1 MKCRK
6 CGSENLATRQN
17 DSNRIAFPNAYDLY
31 CCECGAWQKFATKE
45 ERRIY
50 NGERSKSSI
59 ICPCCGYPITIEVN
73 VK

>member
-17 DSNRIAFPNAYDLY
+17 ESNANAYDLY

-50 NGERSKSSI
+50 NGVSYKATI
-59 ICPCCGYPITIEVN
+59 ICPCCNNPITIEVK

>member
-6 CGSENLATRQN
+6 CGSENLATRKN
-17 DSNRIAFPNAYDLY
+17 ESNPNAYDLY
-31 CCECGAWQKFATKE
+31 CCECGAWQKFATRE

-50 NGERSKSSI
+50 NDVSSKSSI
-59 ICPCCGYPITIEVN
+59 ICPRCGYPIIIEVK

>member
-17 DSNRIAFPNAYDLY
+17 ESNANAYDLY

-45 ERRIY
+45 ERLIY
-50 NGERSKSSI
+50 NGVSSKPSI
-59 ICPCCGYPITIEVN
+59 ICPCCGYPIIIEVK

>member
-17 DSNRIAFPNAYDLY
+17 ESNANAYDLY

-50 NGERSKSSI
+50 NGVSSKTSI
-59 ICPCCGYPITIEVN
+59 ICPCCNYPIIIEVK

>member
-17 DSNRIAFPNAYDLY
+17 ESNSNAYDLY
-31 CCECGAWQKFATKE
+31 CCECGAWQKFATRE

-50 NGERSKSSI
+50 NCERSKASI
-59 ICPCCGYPITIEVN
+59 ICPCCGCPITMEVK

>member
-17 DSNRIAFPNAYDLY
+17 ESNHNAYDLY

-50 NGERSKSSI
+50 NDASYKASI
-59 ICPCCGYPITIEVN
+59 ICPCCGYPITIEVK

>member
-17 DSNRIAFPNAYDLY
+17 ESNANAYDLY
-31 CCECGAWQKFATKE
+31 CCDCGAWQKFATKE

-50 NGERSKSSI
+50 NGAESKSSI
-59 ICPCCGYPITIEVN
+59 ICPCCGHPIIIEV
-73 VK
+73 KIK

>member
-6 CGSENLATRQN
+6 CGSENLAIRQN
-17 DSNRIAFPNAYDLY
+17 ESNPNAYDLY
-31 CCECGAWQKFATKE
+31 CCECGAWLKFATRE

-50 NGERSKSSI
+50 NSERFKVASI
-59 ICPCCGYPITIEVN
+59 TCPCCNYPIIIEVK

>member
-17 DSNRIAFPNAYDLY
+17 ERNPNAYDLY
-31 CCECGAWQKFATKE
+31 CCECGAWLKFATRE

-50 NGERSKSSI
+50 NPERSKASI
-59 ICPCCGYPITIEVN
+59 ICPCCNYPITIEV
-73 VK
+73 KIK

>member
-17 DSNRIAFPNAYDLY
+17 ESNSNAYDLY
-31 CCECGAWQKFATKE
+31 CCECGAWQKFATRE
-45 ERRIY
+45 ERCIY
-50 NGERSKSSI
+50 KSERFKVASI
-59 ICPCCGYPITIEVN
+59 TCPCCNYPIVLEVK

>member
-17 DSNRIAFPNAYDLY
+17 ESNANAYDLY
-31 CCECGAWQKFATKE
+31 CCDCGAWLKFATKE

-50 NGERSKSSI
+50 NGEPSRSSI
-59 ICPCCGYPITIEVN
+59 ICPCCGYPITIEVK